1 MNKTIIVKDDEKL
14 AIVILRN
21 ENYGITA
28 KGVARCHPEDEY
40 DSEFGVR
47 LANTKAWLN
56 YYDKFNRFSKNRLKW
71 NKQTLDVFTKRVE
84 KIQGEVDNSNAK
96 LEELKAEYTELLKEL
111 QG

>member
-1 MNKTIIVKDDEKL
+1 MNKTVIVKDDEKL

-21 ENYGITA
+21 ENFGITA

-40 DSEFGVR
+40 NSEFGVH

-56 YYDKFNRFSKNRLKW
+56 YYDKFNRYNKTRLRW
-71 NKQTLDVFTKRVE
+71 SQGSLDYYTKRVN
-84 KIQGEVDNSNAK
+84 KIQAEIDNSAK
-96 LEELKAEYTELLKEL
+96 KVEELKAEYTDLLKEI